1 MNLIKNLI
9 LFSLVFILASSSAL
23 KAQEPQINENS
34 AEKEA
39 FEPGELIM
47 EHIGDAYEWHIATF
61 GDFHLSVPLLCLV
74 YSENTG
80 FHAFCASNLHHG
92 TAEYEGFR
100 ISQSE
105 KYKGKLVEVVGNQE
119 VRPWDFSITKNVF
132 ALLFSV
138 CLIAFIFIKMKSYYQ
153 KNQGKAPH
161 GFFNALEL
169 VVLFVRDDIAYASLG
184 KKHGDKFMPFLMTVF
199 FFIFI
204 NNLLGLV
211 PIFPG
216 GANLTGNIA
225 VTCVLAL
232 FVFIITTINGKKEY
246 WLEIFWPNGTPWW
259 LKMPPI
265 LPAVEIMGMFT
276 KPIVLMVR
284 LFANITAGH
293 IIALGFFSLIFL
305 FGANSPASGY
315 GVAPVSI
322 LFTVFMSALELLVAF
337 IQAYVFT
344 LLSSIYFSMAVA
356 EEHEEKPAVN

>member
-1 MNLIKNLI
+1 
-9 LFSLVFILASSSAL
+9 
-23 KAQEPQINENS
+23 
-34 AEKEA
+34 
-39 FEPGELIM
+39 
-47 EHIGDAYEWHIATF
+47 
-61 GDFHLSVPLLCLV
+61 
-74 YSENTG
+74 
-80 FHAFCASNLHHG
+80 
-92 TAEYEGFR
+92 
-100 ISQSE
+100 
-105 KYKGKLVEVVGNQE
+105 
-119 VRPWDFSITKNVF
+119 VF

-138 CLIAFIFIKMKSYYQ
+138 VLICFIFIKMRKYYE
-153 KNQGKAPH
+153 KNVGKAPH

-225 VTCVLAL
+225 VTCVLAVM
-232 FVFIITTINGKKEY
+232 VFIITTINGTKEY
-246 WLEIFWPNGTPWW
+246 WLDIFWPKGTPIW
-259 LKMPPI
+259 LKIPPI

-293 IIALGFFSLIFL
+293 IIALGFYSLIFL
-305 FGANSPASGY
+305 FASNSGIGTAY
-315 GVAPVSI
+315 GVSVPTI
-322 LFTVFMSALELLVAF
+322 IFTVFMSLLELLVAF

-356 EEHEEKPAVN
+356 EEHEEAEVKKIA

>member
-1 MNLIKNLI
+1 MK
-9 LFSLVFILASSSAL
+9 
-23 KAQEPQINENS
+23 KYYENN
-34 AEKEA
+34 K
-39 FEPGELIM
+39 
-47 EHIGDAYEWHIATF
+47 
-61 GDFHLSVPLLCLV
+61 
-74 YSENTG
+74 
-80 FHAFCASNLHHG
+80 
-92 TAEYEGFR
+92 
-100 ISQSE
+100 
-105 KYKGKLVEVVGNQE
+105 
-119 VRPWDFSITKNVF
+119 
-132 ALLFSV
+132 
-138 CLIAFIFIKMKSYYQ
+138 
-153 KNQGKAPH
+153 GKAPH

-204 NNLLGLV
+204 NNLLGLI
-211 PIFPG
+211 PILPG
-216 GANLTGNIA
+216 GANVTGNIA

-232 FVFIITTINGKKEY
+232 FVFVITTINGKKEY
-246 WLEIFWPNGTPWW
+246 WLDIFWPKGTPWW

-305 FGANSPASGY
+305 FGAKSAGAGY
-315 GVAPVSI
+315 GVSTVSI

>member
-1 MNLIKNLI
+1 MNLLKKLTLFVWIFITANLG
-9 LFSLVFILASSSAL
+9 FAQNQTTESADE
-23 KAQEPQINENS
+23 A
-34 AEKEA
+34 A

-47 EHIGDAYEWHIATF
+47 EHIGDAYEWHVATF
-61 GDFHLSVPLLCLV
+61 GDFHLSLPLPCIV
-74 YSENTG
+74 YSEKTG
-80 FHAFCASNLHHG
+80 LHIFSSSNLHHG
-92 TAEYEGFR
+92 AVEFEGFK
-100 ISQSE
+100 ISENE
-105 KYKGKLVEVVGNQE
+105 KYKGKLVEIIGGEE

-138 CLIAFIFIKMKSYYQ
+138 CLISFIFIKMKKYYENN
-153 KNQGKAPH
+153 KGKAPH

-204 NNLLGLV
+204 NNLLGLI
-211 PIFPG
+211 PILPG
-216 GANLTGNIA
+216 GANVTGNIA

-232 FVFIITTINGKKEY
+232 FVFVITTINGKKEY
-246 WLEIFWPNGTPWW
+246 WLDIFWPKGTPWW

-305 FGANSPASGY
+305 FGAKSVGAGY
-315 GVAPVSI
+315 GVSTVSI

>member
-1 MNLIKNLI
+1 MNLLKKFI
-9 LFSLVFILASSSAL
+9 LFSLIILMANVTL
-23 KAQEPQINENS
+23 AQEEQVVIQDTPKFN
-34 AEKEA
+34 
-39 FEPGELIM
+39 PGEMIM
-47 EHIGDAYEWHIATF
+47 GHVGDEYEWHICTI
-61 GDFHLSVPLLCLV
+61 GDTHITVPLLCIL
-74 YSENTG
+74 YSENSG
-80 FHAFCASNLHHG
+80 LHIFSSGNLHHG
-92 TAEYEGFR
+92 HAEYEGFK
-100 ISQSE
+100 ISTSGE
-105 KYKGKLVEVVGNQE
+105 YEGKIVEIVDGKE

-138 CLIAFIFIKMKSYYQ
+138 FLISFIFIKMRKYYE
-153 KNQGKAPH
+153 KNVGKAPH

-225 VTCVLAL
+225 VTCVLAVM
-232 FVFIITTINGKKEY
+232 VFIITTINGTKEY
-246 WLEIFWPNGTPWW
+246 WLDIFWPKGTPIW
-259 LKMPPI
+259 LKIPPI

-293 IIALGFFSLIFL
+293 IIALGFYSLIFL
-305 FGANSPASGY
+305 FASNSGIGTAY
-315 GVAPVSI
+315 GVSVPTI
-322 LFTVFMSALELLVAF
+322 IFTVFMSLLELLVAF

-356 EEHEEKPAVN
+356 EEHEEAEVKKIA

>member
-1 MNLIKNLI
+1 MNLLKKLTLFVLIFITANLG
-9 LFSLVFILASSSAL
+9 FAQNQTTESADE
-23 KAQEPQINENS
+23 A
-34 AEKEA
+34 A

-47 EHIGDAYEWHIATF
+47 EHIGDAYEWHVATF
-61 GDFHLSVPLLCLV
+61 GDFHLSLPLPCIV
-74 YSENTG
+74 YSEKTG
-80 FHAFCASNLHHG
+80 LHIFSSSNLHHG
-92 TAEYEGFR
+92 AVEFEGFK
-100 ISQSE
+100 ISENE
-105 KYKGKLVEVVGNQE
+105 KYKGKLVEIIDGEE

-138 CLIAFIFIKMKSYYQ
+138 CLISFIFIKMKKYYENN
-153 KNQGKAPH
+153 KGKAPH

-204 NNLLGLV
+204 NNLLGLI
-211 PIFPG
+211 PILPG
-216 GANLTGNIA
+216 GANVTGNIA

-232 FVFIITTINGKKEY
+232 FVFVITTINGKKEY
-246 WLEIFWPNGTPWW
+246 WLDIFWPKGTPWW

-305 FGANSPASGY
+305 FGAKSVGAGY
-315 GVAPVSI
+315 GVSTVSI